1 MAIDIEQFNWAKTFI
16 GFTDAD
22 AENLASLSEL
32 VAEKG
37 PGITDQFYAVLQAT
51 AETASK
57 VEGRVD
63 ALKKTHKRYLGELV
77 AGDYGEGY
85 FRSRVK
91 IGEVHVA
98 QGIEP
103 HWVEAVMSI
112 IRAQLIALVATHES
126 DPEARAAKCRSVI
139 SICDL
144 DLLLINFAYAEER
157 LDRLTNFTG
166 MSRRLLENVINMPP
180 KSKAKG

>member
-1 MAIDIEQFNWAKTFI
+1 MPITMEQFDWAKTFI
-16 GFTDAD
+16 GFTEED
-22 AENLASLSEL
+22 ESNLATLSDL

-37 PGITDQFYAVLQAT
+37 PGITDQFYEVLQAT
-51 AETASK
+51 TETASK
-57 VEGRVD
+57 IEGRVEG
-63 ALKKTHKRYLGELV
+63 LKKTHKHYLTELV
-77 AGDYGEGY
+77 AGEYGEAY

-91 IGEVHVA
+91 IGEVHVT

-126 DPEARAAKCRSVI
+126 DPEARAAKCRAVI

-157 LDRLTNFTG
+157 LDRLSNFTG

-180 KSKAKG
+180 KKKG